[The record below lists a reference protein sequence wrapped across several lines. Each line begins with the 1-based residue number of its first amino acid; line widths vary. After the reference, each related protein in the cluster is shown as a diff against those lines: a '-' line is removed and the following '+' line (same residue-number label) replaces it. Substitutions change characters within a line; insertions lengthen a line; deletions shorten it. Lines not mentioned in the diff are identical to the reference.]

1 MHPSKFFP
9 GKRICVHVYLPTH
22 VYIYGF
28 PDGVGGIKNPSAS
41 AGDLKSSIPGLER
54 FPGRGHDNPLHSCL
68 ENPRDREAWRDTV
81 HSVA

>member
-41 AGDLKSSIPGLER
+41 AGDKRDSGSIPQ
-54 FPGRGHDNPLHSCL
+54 
-68 ENPRDREAWRDTV
+68 
-81 HSVA
+81 